1 MIRVSKDITYNMETK
16 IAISVPPNY
25 PSKEI
30 DEAGKLL
37 GMEFMLRTQ
46 GILRV
51 RRASRSTLPS
61 PL

>member
-1 MIRVSKDITYNMETK
+1 METK